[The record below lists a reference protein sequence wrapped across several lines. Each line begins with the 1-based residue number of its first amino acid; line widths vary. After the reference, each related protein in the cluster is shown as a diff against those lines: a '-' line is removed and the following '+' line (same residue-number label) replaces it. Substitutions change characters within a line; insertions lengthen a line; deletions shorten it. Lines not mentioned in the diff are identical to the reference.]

1 MSAATV
7 PDADLAR
14 LWDRWT
20 SGRNVEARDQL
31 IVHYAALV
39 RFVAGRLG
47 IGSHPTVDAADLV
60 SAGIFGLIDAIE
72 RFEPEQGYRFETFA
86 APRIRGAIYDGLRAR
101 DWGPRSVRAR
111 ARQIE
116 AAISGFESRSGRAPS
131 EPELA
136 SALNIHVNELADWV
150 SSVASTA
157 IGPLDR
163 ALDAGAEPLAL
174 DGGVPPQP
182 STVVEDLELR
192 TVMRRELRR
201 LPEKEKL
208 VLGLYFDEG
217 LTLAEIGEVLGVSES
232 RVSQIRI
239 TAVMHLRARL
249 SAGGLT

>member
-20 SGRNVEARDQL
+20 RQRSLDARDQL
-31 IVHYAALV
+31 IVHYSALV
-39 RFVAGRLG
+39 KFVAGRLG
-47 IGSHPTVDAADLV
+47 IGNHPTVDAADLV
-60 SAGIFGLIDAIE
+60 SAGIFGLIDAVE

-86 APRIRGAIYDGLRAR
+86 APRIRGAIYDGLREL
-101 DWGPRSVRAR
+101 DWVPRSVRAR

-116 AAISGFESRSGRAPS
+116 GAISGFENRQGRAPS

-136 SALNIHVNELADWV
+136 SALSIDVAELAEWV

-163 ALDAGAEPLAL
+163 ALDAGAEPSAL
-174 DGGVPPQP
+174 DGRAPPQP
-182 STVVEDLELR
+182 SAVVEDHEVR

-201 LPEKEKL
+201 LPEREKL